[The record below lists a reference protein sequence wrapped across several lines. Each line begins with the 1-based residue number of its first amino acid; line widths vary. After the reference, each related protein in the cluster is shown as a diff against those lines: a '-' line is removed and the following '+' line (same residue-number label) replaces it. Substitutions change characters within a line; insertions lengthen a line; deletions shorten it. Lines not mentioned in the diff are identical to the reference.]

1 MSALRQLAVGIS
13 SLSMVKEFGIAR
25 PTMDKYLEKF
35 CKDMVARYAKE
46 YLSPD
51 LKKVVQENKKIHK
64 VPGLLGSLDC
74 THIYWGQCPTGHTGN
89 YIDRHKRISVILEAV
104 ADAQLR
110 FVHFFFG
117 YPGGSNDLN
126 VLQGSPLMEKFVDGS
141 YPRLDYNIAGQSFDA
156 PFILVDGIYPR
167 YSKFAGSISKPLNKR
182 QKIFKAAQEAWRKDV
197 ERAFGI
203 LKRQWRILGRVVEK
217 RRMSL
222 FSLIVQTCLIL
233 HNMNMEDRMFDMV
246 DRDAEVQDSATLKKK
261 EEKI

>member
-1 MSALRQLAVGIS
+1 MTVLSKEDDEKRRRVRALFVLVAAAAALSSQVRSYKRVHRESPDAVFERLRHYDETEFRRAYRVTRKRFNSILDDLGWQRKRDGTGRLQTVPSVALMSALRQLAVGIS

-74 THIYWGQCPTGHTGN
+74 THIYWGQCPTGHKGN

-156 PFILVDGIYPR
+156 PFILVDGI
-167 YSKFAGSISKPLNKR
+167 
-182 QKIFKAAQEAWRKDV
+182 
-197 ERAFGI
+197 
-203 LKRQWRILGRVVEK
+203 
-217 RRMSL
+217 
-222 FSLIVQTCLIL
+222 
-233 HNMNMEDRMFDMV
+233 
-246 DRDAEVQDSATLKKK
+246 
-261 EEKI
+261 